1 MRDFLSNKYLQI
13 LLRLILGGV
22 YVYVAWNKLI
32 NTEEFAKAIKNY
44 EMLPLQAINIIAI
57 TLPYIELFAG
67 LFLIFGFYKKGSSAI
82 LGITLMVFIIALTSA
97 YARGLN
103 IDCGCG
109 FTSTNQEASTKTDLL
124 VRIFEDILMF
134 IGVLIIFIFGDKKKE
149 SVAIQENENQI
160 NKGEI

>member
-32 NTEEFAKAIKNY
+32 NAEEFAKAIKNY
-44 EMLPLQAINIIAI
+44 DMLPLQAINIIAI

-82 LGITLMVFIIALTSA
+82 LGITLVVFIIALTSA

-109 FTSTNQEASTKTDLL
+109 FTSSTQETSSKTDLL
-124 VRIFEDILMF
+124 VRIFEDILML
-134 IGVLIIFIFGDKKKE
+134 IGIVIIFLFGEKKKE
-149 SVAIQENENQI
+149 TVEVIQNENQT
-160 NKGEI
+160 N

>member
-13 LLRLILGGV
+13 ILRLILGGV

-67 LFLIFGFYKKGSSAI
+67 LFLIFGFYQKGSSAI
-82 LGITLMVFIIALTSA
+82 LGITLLVFIIALTSA

-109 FTSTNQEASTKTDLL
+109 FTSTNQEASTRTDLL

-134 IGVLIIFIFGDKKKE
+134 IGVLIIFIFGDKKKPE
-149 SVAIQENENQI
+149 AIQENEIQI

>member
-1 MRDFLSNKYLQI
+1 MKDLLSNKYLQI
-13 LLRLILGGV
+13 LIRLIIGGV

-32 NTEEFAKAIKNY
+32 NPEEFAKAIKNY

-82 LGITLMVFIIALTSA
+82 LGLTLVVFIFALTSA

-109 FTSTNQEASTKTDLL
+109 FTSTTQESSSKTDLL
-124 VRIFEDILMF
+124 VRIFQDILML
-134 IGVLIIFIFGDKKKE
+134 IGVVIVFVFGDRKKE
-149 SVAIQENENQI
+149 TAAFEQKENQI
-160 NKGEI
+160 IKGEI

>member
-32 NTEEFAKAIKNY
+32 NAEEFAKAIKNY
-44 EMLPLQAINIIAI
+44 DMLPLQAINIIAI

-82 LGITLMVFIIALTSA
+82 LGITLIVFIIALTSA

-109 FTSTNQEASTKTDLL
+109 FTSTVQETSSKTDLL
-124 VRIFEDILMF
+124 VRIFEDILML
-134 IGVLIIFIFGDKKKE
+134 IGVVIIFLFGEKKKE
-149 SVAIQENENQI
+149 TVEVIQNENQT
-160 NKGEI
+160 N

>member
-32 NTEEFAKAIKNY
+32 NAEEFAKAIKNY
-44 EMLPLQAINIIAI
+44 DMLPLQAINIIAI

-82 LGITLMVFIIALTSA
+82 LGITLVVFIIALTSA

-109 FTSTNQEASTKTDLL
+109 FTSTTQETSSKTDLL
-124 VRIFEDILMF
+124 VRIFEDILML
-134 IGVLIIFIFGDKKKE
+134 IGVVIIFLFGEKKKVTDE
-149 SVAIQENENQI
+149 VKQNENQTI
-160 NKGEI
+160 